1 MLMGWEWRSVPV
13 WQQPTHNFHHF
24 NNRTFLL
31 ENSFKNCRFIAGS
44 HIQMVFK
51 KCTNCHTILCS
62 RKKIYRMGDKF
73 VLRDGLDDSS
83 IPPLDL
89 FAGVSM
95 LLLA

>member
-1 MLMGWEWRSVPV
+1 MKMLMGWEWRSVPV

-31 ENSFKNCRFIAGS
+31 ENSFKNCRFSKNAQI
-44 HIQMVFK
+44 V
-51 KCTNCHTILCS
+51 ILFYAVG
-62 RKKIYRMGDKF
+62 KKIYRMGDKS